1 MAQTTNTKTMSKE
14 LKRPNRNEY
23 FDGTNHI
30 DTDIGII
37 KYSNA
42 QDKYIDQLES
52 KLKVVNDSLMSDEEI
67 NEIIRH
73 YAYDAG
79 IKLQRERTKKA
90 IG

>member
-1 MAQTTNTKTMSKE
+1 MSKE
-14 LKRPNRNEY
+14 LKRPRVRDFKHLN
-23 FDGTNHI
+23 F
-30 DTDIGII
+30 GIECDYSDLL
-37 KYSNA
+37 KYSNS
-42 QDKYIDQLES
+42 QDKYIDQLEF
-52 KLKVVNDSLMSDEEI
+52 KLKAVNDSLMSDEEI

>member
-1 MAQTTNTKTMSKE
+1 MSKE
-14 LKRPNRNEY
+14 LKEQFFEENLQTWDFSYADYTEW
-23 FDGTNHI
+23 
-30 DTDIGII
+30 
-37 KYSNA
+37 
-42 QDKYIDQLES
+42 LES
-52 KLKVVNDSLMSDEEI
+52 KLKAVEDSLMSDEEI